1 MIMTQ
6 ADMFD
11 TTTVTGPT
19 FANYYAFKPIIKAL
33 VTEAAAFRGP
43 VYLVNGDS
51 HVYNVDRP
59 LAAGSKLAQALR
71 GAGHGQEPDPNHR
84 RRGNRCRQLPE
95 VRRAAPGRRGADLGT
110 GAVRLLTGMLYLDLT
125 PL

>member
-11 TTTVTGPT
+11 TTVTGPT
-19 FANYYAFKPIIKAL
+19 FANYYAFKPIINAL

-59 LAAGSKLAQALR
+59 LAAGSSWLKLY
-71 GAGHGQEPDPNHR
+71 GVPGTAGNLTRISAG
-84 RRGNRCRQLPE
+84 RQPM
-95 VRRAAPGRRGADLGT
+95 PT
-110 GAVRLLTGMLYLDLT
+110 TT
-125 PL
+125 